1 METPEE
7 IRSLKFRDSLSGN
20 ELIFFAKSIPPLGY
34 QSFYVRKPE
43 NSSSDLP
50 EVHLVKR
57 RSIVTIGNQLIRANF
72 DSNGYLASLE
82 KDGKSTIISQEFF
95 FYQSETGNNREFV
108 NRSSGAY
115 IFRPKSNEALVF
127 GSTVDLKVVR
137 GNLVQE
143 VHQKI
148 NDWITQIVRIY
159 QDQSHIEF
167 EWLIGSIPV
176 DDYIGKEIITR
187 YTTGIA
193 SDGIF
198 YTDSNGREMIKR
210 KRNHRDTW
218 NVKIQESV
226 AGNYYPVTTRM
237 ALEDDSTRISVITDR
252 AQGGSSI
259 KDGSL
264 ELMLH
269 RRTLHDDAFGVEEAL
284 NETAYGTGLVA
295 RGKHYLV
302 LGEPK
307 DNKHEKALQV
317 LTTLPPHP
325 FFSPTKMSLEA
336 WTQNFKNH
344 FSALDKSLEFPATI
358 LTLEPWNS
366 GELLMRLEH
375 NLERDDDPNQDE
387 FLKLN
392 VKELLGH
399 FNITGMRETTLD
411 GNQWAGEYQRLEFSA
426 DPEGTVHSV
435 SPKSRGFHFR
445 PRAARPMIKSEFEIV
460 DESEF
465 AAENRIEK
473 FAQPKIPKRFSR
485 KRISRASD
493 SFDVELEPMQIKTF
507 VLYVEK

>member
-1 METPEE
+1 METPDE

-20 ELIFFAKSIPPLGY
+20 ELVFSARSIPPIGY
-34 QSFYVRKPE
+34 KSFYVTRAEHKVTE
-43 NSSSDLP
+43 LP

-57 RSIVTIGNQLIRANF
+57 RSIVTIGNKFIRANF
-72 DSNGYLASLE
+72 DSNGYLTSLE
-82 KDGKSTIISQEFF
+82 KDGKSFLINQEFLY
-95 FYQSETGNNREFV
+95 YQSQSGDNREFA

-115 IFRPKSNEALVF
+115 IFRPQSKEASVF
-127 GSTVDLKVVR
+127 GSRVDLKIVR
-137 GNLVQE
+137 GALVQE

-148 NDWITQIVRIY
+148 NDWVSQIVRIY
-159 QDQSHIEF
+159 KDDRHVEF

-176 DDYIGKEIITR
+176 DDKIGKEIITR
-187 YTTGIA
+187 YTTGIE

-198 YTDSNGREMIKR
+198 YTDSNGREMMKR

-218 NVKIQESV
+218 NANIQESV
-226 AGNYYPVTTRM
+226 AGNYYPVTTRI
-237 ALEDDSTRISVITDR
+237 ALEDQSNRMAIITDR

-269 RRTLHDDAFGVEEAL
+269 RRILHDDAFGVEEAL

-307 DNKHEKALQV
+307 DHRHEKAVQV

-325 FFSPTKMSLEA
+325 FFSPSTMTFDE
-336 WTQNFKNH
+336 WTQNFKNN
-344 FSALDKSLEFPATI
+344 FSALDSSLEFPATI

-366 GELLMRLEH
+366 GELLVRFEH
-375 NLERDDDPNQDE
+375 NLEKSDDPNQKE
-387 FLKLN
+387 FLRFN
-392 VKELLGH
+392 VRDLLGY
-399 FNITGMRETTLD
+399 FKIKGMRETTLD
-411 GNQWAGEYQRLEFSA
+411 GSQWLGDYKRLEFSP

-435 SPKSRGFHFR
+435 SPKSKGFHFR
-445 PRAARPMIKSEFEIV
+445 PRASRPMIKSEFEAV
-460 DESEF
+460 AESEF
-465 AAENRIEK
+465 TAQNGIEK
-473 FAQPKIPKRFSR
+473 FAPYKTPRRSSR
-485 KRISRASD
+485 KRVPRLSD

-507 VLYVEK
+507 VLYI